1 MNYHQYSTPEL
12 VTTQLAQF
20 IAEAVEATEGDFH
33 LALSLEEHAE
43 ILAKALTSEPWR
55 SRIAWDRVHFHL
67 LHEQLGGADLAHR
80 TLLQRLLFDPLQIPA
95 EHIHAVEE
103 AAQEPAQ
110 AATALQQ
117 HVAER
122 VSHLGGRPQFD
133 LALLE
138 MGVDGHLAG
147 VYPDQ
152 VELYISDDVFAPN
165 EMTSEQGEQRQLVTV
180 TLEALEESKRLVFLA
195 LGQDVRHAV
204 GHIINLLPEA
214 KAYPANFLAAKIPW
228 VHLFADDQAMR
239 EKSYAIY

>member
-43 ILAKALTSEPWR
+43 VLAQALTSEPWR
-55 SRIAWDRVHFHL
+55 SRIAWDRVHFYL
-67 LHEQLGGADLAHR
+67 LHEQLGEADLAHR

-103 AAQEPAQ
+103 SAQEPAQ
-110 AATALQQ
+110 AAASLQQ

-122 VSHLGGRPQFD
+122 VSHLDGRPQFD
-133 LALLE
+133 LA
-138 MGVDGHLAG
+138 AG

-165 EMTSEQGEQRQLVTV
+165 EMTTEQGEQRQLVTV

-204 GHIINLLPEA
+204 GHIVNLLPEA

>member
-43 ILAKALTSEPWR
+43 VLAKALTSEPWR
-55 SRIAWDRVHFHL
+55 SRIDWQRVHFYL

-80 TLLQRLLFDPLQIPA
+80 ALLQRLLFDPLQIPA

-122 VSHLGGRPQFD
+122 VSHLEGRPQFD

-165 EMTSEQGEQRQLVTV
+165 EMTTEQGEQRQLVTV
-180 TLEALEESKRLVFLA
+180 TLEALEESKRLVLS
-195 LGQDVRHAV
+195 LI
-204 GHIINLLPEA
+204 HI
-214 KAYPANFLAAKIPW
+214 
-228 VHLFADDQAMR
+228 
-239 EKSYAIY
+239 

>member
-1 MNYHQYSTPEL
+1 MNYHQYSTPEQ
-12 VTTQLAQF
+12 VTTRLAQF
-20 IAEAVEATEGDFH
+20 IAEAVEVTGGDFH
-33 LALSLEEHAE
+33 LALSLDEHAE
-43 ILAKALTSEPWR
+43 ILAKALVAEPWR
-55 SRIAWDRVHFHL
+55 SRIAWERVHFHL
-67 LHEQLGGADLAHR
+67 LHEQLGTTALAHR
-80 TLLQRLLFDPLQIPA
+80 TKLQSLLFDPLQIPA
-95 EHIHAVEE
+95 EHIHAVTDV
-103 AAQEPAQ
+103 AQEPARVAQ
-110 AATALQQ
+110 TLQQ
-117 HVAER
+117 ELEER
-122 VSHLGGRPQFD
+122 VRHLGGRPQFD

-165 EMTSEQGEQRQLVTV
+165 VITTESGEQRQLVTI